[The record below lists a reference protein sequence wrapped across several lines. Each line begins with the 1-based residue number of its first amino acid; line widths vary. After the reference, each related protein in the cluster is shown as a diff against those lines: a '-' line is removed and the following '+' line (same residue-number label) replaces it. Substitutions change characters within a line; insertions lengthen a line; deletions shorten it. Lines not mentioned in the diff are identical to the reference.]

1 METMVIMVIEIA
13 EDHWTKIIYQMVLQ
27 IMEWVVIF
35 RMIQLMKLEASMNL
49 KEKLS
54 RMLRLKMD
62 LGLSKNSSKNLIK
75 NR

>member
-62 LGLSKNSSKNLIK
+62 LGLSKNSSRNLIK